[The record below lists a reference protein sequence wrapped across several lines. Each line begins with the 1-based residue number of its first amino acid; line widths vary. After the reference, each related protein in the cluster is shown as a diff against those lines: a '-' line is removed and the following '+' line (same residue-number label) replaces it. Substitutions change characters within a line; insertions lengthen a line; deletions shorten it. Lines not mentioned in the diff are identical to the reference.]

1 MFLSYLKIRN
11 FRGIEELEIDLDD
24 VCVLIGENNVGKS
37 SVLDALRLC
46 LTRSLSRRGSVFEEY
61 DYHLPDGETEP
72 SKAKPIEITLRF
84 VEHEEGE
91 WPEEV
96 SQQLAHAVQSDQD
109 ERSSV
114 TLYVRSSFDV
124 ATKGF
129 VTEYDFL
136 NLVGEPLVKAKNPI
150 YISRLQQL
158 IPSFYLSS
166 LRDAAQEFRARSAF
180 WGPFVRSLD
189 LDDQD
194 RHELE
199 AALAELNKK
208 VLDNHAAF
216 ESVKERLEKTAD
228 LVPLGDKEPVSIEA
242 VPSKIFDILSRTQVN
257 LASKTGARIPI
268 RRHGSGTQ
276 SLAVICLFDAFL
288 QSQLEDS
295 YDEHAQPL
303 LALEE
308 PEAHLH
314 PSAVKAAGEMLCNL
328 AGQKIISTHSGELLA
343 GVPLMKI
350 RRLRRKDGKICV
362 YRLQEGIL
370 TTEEVNKLDYKIRT
384 TRGSLLFSRFWLLV
398 EGETEATLIP
408 ECAMALGYDLYAEGI
423 SCIEFSQVGV
433 EKFIKLA
440 DQLGIEWLVL
450 ADGDEAGQNYS
461 NSVRTQLNGR
471 PEEDH
476 VWCLPNQ
483 NMEVFLCASGFGDI
497 YEANVRPDQTSLITV
512 NKDTHGYWE
521 RVIGALV
528 KKTKPKCA
536 LNVSQRIFSGDAA
549 VPVYLQKLIEK
560 ARARARSAG

>member
-1 MFLSYLKIRN
+1 MFLSYLKIQN

-24 VCVLIGENNVGKS
+24 VCILIGENNVGKS
-37 SVLDALRLC
+37 SVLDTLRLC

-61 DYHLPDGETEP
+61 DYHLPDGATEP
-72 SKAKPIEITLRF
+72 SKAEPIEITLRF
-84 VEHEEGE
+84 VERKEGE
-91 WPEEV
+91 WPDEV
-96 SQQLAHAVQSDQD
+96 SQQLADAVQSDRD
-109 ERSSV
+109 GRSSV

-158 IPSFYLSS
+158 IPTFYLSS

-199 AALAELNKK
+199 TALAELNKK

-228 LVPLGDKEPVSIEA
+228 LVPLGDNEPVSIEA

-268 RRHGSGTQ
+268 MRHGSGTQ

-288 QSQLEDS
+288 QSQLEGS
-295 YDEHAQPL
+295 YGEHAQPL

-314 PSAVKAAGEMLCNL
+314 PSAVKAAGEMLSNL

-343 GVPLMKI
+343 CVPLMKI

-370 TTEEVNKLDYKIRT
+370 TSEEINKLDYKIRT

-408 ECAMALGYDLYAEGI
+408 ECAMALGCDLYAEGI

-483 NMEVFLCASGFGDI
+483 NMEVFLCTCGFGDI
-497 YEANVRPDQTSLITV
+497 YEANVSSQKQSLITATQGA
-512 NKDTHGYWE
+512 DGYWE
-521 RVIGALV
+521 QVIGAQV
-528 KKTKPKCA
+528 KKAKPKCA

-549 VPVYLQKLIEK
+549 VPAYLHNLIEK
-560 ARARARSAG
+560 ARARARSAA

>member
-1 MFLSYLKIRN
+1 
-11 FRGIEELEIDLDD
+11 
-24 VCVLIGENNVGKS
+24 
-37 SVLDALRLC
+37 
-46 LTRSLSRRGSVFEEY
+46 
-61 DYHLPDGETEP
+61 
-72 SKAKPIEITLRF
+72 
-84 VEHEEGE
+84 
-91 WPEEV
+91 
-96 SQQLAHAVQSDQD
+96 
-109 ERSSV
+109 
-114 TLYVRSSFDV
+114 LYVRSSFDV

-398 EGETEATLIP
+398 EGETEATLIGHDP
-408 ECAMALGYDLYAEGI
+408 TTLSPAA
-423 SCIEFSQVGV
+423 
-433 EKFIKLA
+433 
-440 DQLGIEWLVL
+440 
-450 ADGDEAGQNYS
+450 
-461 NSVRTQLNGR
+461 
-471 PEEDH
+471 
-476 VWCLPNQ
+476 
-483 NMEVFLCASGFGDI
+483 
-497 YEANVRPDQTSLITV
+497 TV
-512 NKDTHGYWE
+512 
-521 RVIGALV
+521 I
-528 KKTKPKCA
+528 
-536 LNVSQRIFSGDAA
+536 
-549 VPVYLQKLIEK
+549 
-560 ARARARSAG
+560 

>member
-61 DYHLPDGETEP
+61 DYHLLDGETEP

>member
-1 MFLSYLKIRN
+1 
-11 FRGIEELEIDLDD
+11 
-24 VCVLIGENNVGKS
+24 VGKS
-37 SVLDALRLC
+37 SILDALRLC

-84 VEHEEGE
+84 VERKEDE
-91 WPEEV
+91 WPDEV
-96 SQQLAHAVQSDQD
+96 SQQLADVVQSDQD
-109 ERSSV
+109 GRSSV
-114 TLYVRSSFDV
+114 TLYVRSFFHEE
-124 ATKGF
+124 TKGF

-136 NLVGEPLVKAKNPI
+136 DLAENPLVKAKNPI
-150 YISRLQQL
+150 NISRLQQL
-158 IPSFYLSS
+158 VPTFYLSS

-314 PSAVKAAGEMLCNL
+314 PSAVKAAGEMLRNL
-328 AGQKIISTHSGELLA
+328 AGQKIISTHSGELLV
-343 GVPLMKI
+343 GVPWMKI
-350 RRLRRKDGKICV
+350 RRLRRKDGKICL

-408 ECAMALGYDLYAEGI
+408 ECAMALGYDLYAEGV

-450 ADGDEAGQNYS
+450 ADGDREGQKYS
-461 NSVRTQLNGR
+461 NAVRTQLNGR

-483 NMEVFLCASGFGDI
+483 YMEVFLCISGFGDI
-497 YEANVRPDQTSLITV
+497 YEARVSSQKRGSIIADIGTE
-512 NKDTHGYWE
+512 DYWHQ
-521 RVIGALV
+521 VIKAQGD
-528 KKTKPKCA
+528 KSKPRCA
-536 LNVSQRIFSGDAA
+536 LEVAQRILSGNAE